1 MEFARDGFEATEKV
15 SAQRFDTILL
25 DLMMPR
31 VDGVGVLQYLT
42 RNPSAVPASVIL
54 MTANTERLEEAA
66 MAGAVAGML
75 SKPFDIRDLVAQ
87 VRGAGESRISASN

>member
-1 MEFARDGFEATEKV
+1 MEFARDGFEAIEKL